1 MRRAGL
7 GGTTTGAKSIRDV
20 ARAAGVSVAT
30 ASRVMAGTNYP
41 VAEATRAKVLE
52 AARSLGF
59 VPNALA
65 RSLSRARSDSI
76 GVVAPVLI
84 NPYYAAMI
92 EGIDR
97 AAQTHGLS
105 MLLSLTAGDEARR
118 ETAITELLARRVDGI
133 IICAGADDHMSGR
146 SAEAMGVPAV
156 LIGQQP
162 NGGFPLITTDN
173 RQAGREA
180 TEYLWNL
187 GHRRFAYLTSHQSW
201 HDFHDRALGMFD
213 YLETRSETY
222 QAEVFDGIITEADA
236 YRSIQTAYASGLEAT
251 AVLASTDRHALGAL
265 AALADAGYRV
275 PDDVAVMGF
284 DDYVS
289 SAYVRPSLTTMQMPA
304 ETMGRMAVA
313 TLRGMLDGSDDV
325 QDIVL
330 QAKLIERGSTVRQT

>member
-1 MRRAGL
+1 M
-7 GGTTTGAKSIRDV
+7 GGATTGAKSIRDV

-30 ASRVMAGTNYP
+30 VSRVMAGTSYP
-41 VAEATRAKVLE
+41 VAETTRAKVLE

-65 RSLSRARSDSI
+65 RSLARARSDSI
-76 GVVAPVLI
+76 GVVVPRLI

-92 EGIDR
+92 EGIDS
-97 AAQTHGLS
+97 AAQTQGLS

-118 ETAITELLARRVDGI
+118 ETAISELLARRVDGL
-133 IICAGADDHMSGR
+133 IICAGADDHVPGR
-146 SAEAMGVPAV
+146 SAETLGVPAV
-156 LIGQQP
+156 LIGRQP

-173 RQAGREA
+173 RQAGFTA
-180 TEYLWNL
+180 TEYLWSL
-187 GHRRFAYLTSHQSW
+187 GHRRFAYLTSHESW

-213 YLETRSETY
+213 YLGTRSEEY
-222 QAEVFDGIITEADA
+222 EARIFDGIITEADA
-236 YRSIQTAYASGLEAT
+236 YRSVREAYASGLKAT

-265 AALADAGYRV
+265 AALADADYRV

-284 DDYVS
+284 DDYVT

-313 TLRGMLDGSDDV
+313 KLRALLDGGVEVEDLT
-325 QDIVL
+325 L
-330 QAKLIERGSTVRQT
+330 QATLIERGSTRRI